1 MFSTQ
6 EPIVGT
12 WFVNTTGQLI
22 RVKLLMFSNN
32 KLQRILVQYLDGSTK
47 SINNDDWLN
56 LKLNPHLHDV
66 GLTMQLH

>member
-12 WFVNTTGQLI
+12 WFVNMTGQLI

-32 KLQRILVQYLDGSTK
+32 TLHRVLVQYLDGSTK
-47 SINNDDWLN
+47 SINHDDWRS

>member
-12 WFVNTTGQLI
+12 WFVNMTGQLI

-32 KLQRILVQYLDGSTK
+32 KLQRVLVQYLDGSTK
-47 SINNDDWLN
+47 SINTDDWLN

>member
-12 WFVNTTGQLI
+12 WFVNMTGQLI

-32 KLQRILVQYLDGSTK
+32 KLQRVLVQYLDGSTK
-47 SINNDDWLN
+47 SINSDDWLN

>member
-12 WFVNTTGQLI
+12 WFVNMSGQLI
-22 RVKLLMFSNN
+22 RVKLLMFSDN
-32 KLQRILVQYLDGSTK
+32 KLQRVLVQYLDGSTK

>member
-1 MFSTQ
+1 MFSIQ

-12 WFVNTTGQLI
+12 WFVNMTGQLI
-22 RVKLLMFSNN
+22 RVKMLMFSNN

-47 SINNDDWLN
+47 SINSDDWLN

>member
-6 EPIVGT
+6 EPVVGT
-12 WFVNTTGQLI
+12 WFVNMTGQLI

-47 SINNDDWLN
+47 SINNNDWLN

-66 GLTMQLH
+66 GLTMKLH

>member
-12 WFVNTTGQLI
+12 WFVNMTGQLI

-32 KLQRILVQYLDGSTK
+32 KLQRVLVQYLDGSTS
-47 SINNDDWLN
+47 SINSDDWLN

>member
-1 MFSTQ
+1 MFSAQ

-12 WFVNTTGQLI
+12 WFVNMTGQLI

-32 KLQRILVQYLDGSTK
+32 KLQRVLVQYLDGSTK
-47 SINNDDWLN
+47 SINSDDWLN